1 MKKNHLPIAFVLLL
15 SILVI
20 SCDTKTDP
28 TDSDGGTD
36 STKAS
41 TISGQ
46 VVSALTGKNLSGAII
61 KISDGISV
69 RGTTSDVDGK
79 FSYNFELDND
89 TDLSV
94 IVFKSGYFRDTTTV
108 FGIVNSTVE
117 VPTFKLERDESS
129 NAGDF
134 SGRAASIYL
143 IAQTS
148 ESVGVKE
155 TGALESMQITFEIMD
170 SSGIVIG
177 DNNAI
182 DVSFR
187 FGSTPGGGEYLYP
200 ASIRSNS
207 LGRVNVSLNTGTK
220 AGVSQIIAEAVVDGN
235 PITSKPIMIAIH
247 GGFPDAAH
255 FSIGPKFLNYP
266 YYNIFNGKAEIT
278 VLVGDKYSNFVKEGT
293 SVYFNSEAGVIEGS
307 AVTNKFGNAT
317 VTLLSGNPIPFDEV
331 LKEGYFYVHSTTVDE
346 DEKYINTKTLVLF
359 SSTPVVTLS
368 PTSIDIKNAGSQNFS
383 YTVSDIFGN
392 PLAHGN
398 NFAVVVETAGKA
410 DASGDISITMPDRQ
424 FGVPTYFFTVF
435 DKDVENISLETISVR
450 VISDGPNGRAT
461 SNSATGLTR

>member
-266 YYNIFNGKAEIT
+266 YYNIFNGKAE
-278 VLVGDKYSNFVKEGT
+278 
-293 SVYFNSEAGVIEGS
+293 
-307 AVTNKFGNAT
+307 
-317 VTLLSGNPIPFDEV
+317 
-331 LKEGYFYVHSTTVDE
+331 
-346 DEKYINTKTLVLF
+346 
-359 SSTPVVTLS
+359 
-368 PTSIDIKNAGSQNFS
+368 
-383 YTVSDIFGN
+383 
-392 PLAHGN
+392 
-398 NFAVVVETAGKA
+398 
-410 DASGDISITMPDRQ
+410 
-424 FGVPTYFFTVF
+424 
-435 DKDVENISLETISVR
+435 
-450 VISDGPNGRAT
+450 
-461 SNSATGLTR
+461 